1 MHVLAYIQIKKVLV
15 MELLL
20 GGGTQAGL
28 ITVFIIAALLIVLSG
43 LKLGDYGDALG
54 ERTGIGGGIIGL
66 IFLAL
71 VTSLPDLTVSISAA
85 LTASFA
91 AMENPA
97 AAQQLLQQGADLGA
111 GNLIGS
117 NLFNL
122 LIFAI
127 IDLAQGKDA
136 LLYRLSRKHILSAV
150 ASLFM
155 AGLLI
160 FGFAVNQLGERVL
173 LIPVLGTGVYML
185 LIPISYIWLL
195 RLIGR
200 LEKSDHGLDGKDF
213 IEIPVNTKKELLT
226 MGKKT
231 FYTRLVLLSLI
242 IVLSGVWLSHIGDKM
257 ASPVSDGGFGLS
269 ASLVG
274 TVFLAIATS
283 LPEMVVSIAAIRI
296 GAIDMSAG
304 NILGSNIFN
313 IAGLFLVDCAL
324 RGRSLLD
331 IISPSL
337 LVTMIMVI
345 LMTSIV
351 IIGLVVRSRR
361 CIGLL
366 GIDTSLLILL
376 YILGNMSLYFFS

>member
-1 MHVLAYIQIKKVLV
+1 

-85 LTASFA
+85 LTASLDA
-91 AMENPA
+91 LENPA
-97 AAQQLLQQGADLGA
+97 EAAQILRQGADLGA

-127 IDLAQGKDA
+127 IDVAQGKDA

-160 FGFAVNQLGERVL
+160 FGFAINQLGDRL
-173 LIPVLGTGVYML
+173 L
-185 LIPISYIWLL
+185 LIPILDSGAYMFLIPVSYVWLL
-195 RLIGR
+195 QLIGR
-200 LEKSDHGLDGKDF
+200 LEKSDHGLDGDDF
-213 IEIPVNTKKELLT
+213 IENTVDTKETLLT
-226 MGKKT
+226 MSQKS
-231 FYTRLVLLSLI
+231 FYTQLFLLSLV
-242 IVLSGVWLSHIGDKM
+242 IVLSGIWLSHIGEKM
-257 ASPVSDGGFGLS
+257 ASPWNEGGFGLS

-313 IAGLFLVDCAL
+313 IAGLFLVDCSL
-324 RGRSLLD
+324 RNCSLLD

-351 IIGLVVRSRR
+351 IIGLVVRSKR

-376 YILGNMSLYFFS
+376 YIIGNFSLYLFSGNE